1 MHAFKSLRCSMHL
14 ANSRIP
20 HLVIILLQ
28 ERMFDAIFFVCNDRR
43 KIYIFNTLKNIT
55 FHIWIHLFQSFDQ
68 FLDLNT
74 FGLIF
79 LIITSC
85 TP

>member
-1 MHAFKSLRCSMHL
+1 
-14 ANSRIP
+14 
-20 HLVIILLQ
+20 
-28 ERMFDAIFFVCNDRR
+28 MFDAIFFVCNDRR

-55 FHIWIHLFQSFDQ
+55 FHIWIHPFQSLDQ

-74 FGLIF
+74 LRLIF

-85 TP
+85 TGVGKLAGALDKVCLLYTSDAADDV